1 MREFT
6 VVETELL
13 ERRQKEFHQ
22 FFSELM
28 PVLADFIERLGL
40 PQPTMVI
47 AEPGM
52 FVDGVADFFANQV
65 IEEEDRVWAITRLG
79 YFIGE
84 LLNKR
89 FGGCWYVNDDPES
102 SNFSRYVVG
111 QFQCCA
117 NKRLSVDPMAAANR
131 FLSEPVRRDFRR
143 LLVDIETE
151 IQSL

>member
-1 MREFT
+1 MRELS
-6 VVETELL
+6 VVEAELL
-13 ERRQKEFHQ
+13 ERRQKGFKQ

-40 PQPTMVI
+40 PQPAMVI

-65 IEEEDRVWAITRLG
+65 IDEEDRVWAITRLG

-89 FGGCWYVNDDPES
+89 FGGCWYVNDNPES
-102 SNFSRYVVG
+102 SSFSRYVVG

-117 NKRLSVDPMAAANR
+117 NMRLSIDPMAAANR
-131 FLSEPVRRDFRR
+131 FLLEPVGRDFRR
-143 LLVDIETE
+143 VLSDIETE